1 MIPLEIGDYDK
12 LSAVIYYFD
21 IMITGQI
28 PSYDVML
35 GVIYDYDV
43 IIPGGIGH
51 GSDLAA
57 AGSSMHEA
65 RTEHVLSHQ
74 VGIGILAD
82 AIIDDGLSKALQA
95 VRHGS

>member
-1 MIPLEIGDYDK
+1 
-12 LSAVIYYFD
+12 
-21 IMITGQI
+21 
-28 PSYDVML
+28 ML

-65 RTEHVLSHQ
+65 RADHVLSHPL
-74 VGIGILAD
+74 GIGILAD
-82 AIIDDGLSKALQA
+82 AIIDDGLCKALQA
-95 VRHGS
+95 VRKDR